1 MKNREKTQ
9 MVLIKKVENSG
20 DPLERQTIVSELR
33 RSSGSQFDPDI
44 VVYAIEM
51 AEEGFVTEY
60 ELEEKNRKNGE
71 S

>member
-1 MKNREKTQ
+1 MKNREKTH
-9 MVLIKKVENSG
+9 MVLIKKVANSE
-20 DPLERQTIVSELR
+20 DPLERQTIVSALR